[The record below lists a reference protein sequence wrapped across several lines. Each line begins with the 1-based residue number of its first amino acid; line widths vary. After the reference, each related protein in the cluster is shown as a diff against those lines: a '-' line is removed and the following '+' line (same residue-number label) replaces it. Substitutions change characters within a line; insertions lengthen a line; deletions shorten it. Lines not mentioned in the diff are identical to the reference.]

1 MKNQALL
8 IFLLFSGYCLQAQ
21 KHIGKTKGEILLE
34 KSDCIYEFVNAFT
47 LVAKCEKGYEEFQ
60 FNGGLKDSKNNRCSQ
75 ESYEVDSS
83 YIPILKKT
91 LKESYADAKFYGVLK
106 QMPPRIK
113 SDSTEKVKLPVE
125 FMEAGGMV
133 IEVMQ
138 GDAHGNTGR
147 GIYTLV
153 FYISLKQ
160 AKSFTADS
168 VQQQKQK

>member
-1 MKNQALL
+1 MKNQSLL
-8 IFLLFSGYCLQAQ
+8 VLLLFSCYCLQAQ

-34 KSDCIYEFVNAFT
+34 KSDCTYEFVNAFT

-60 FNGGLKDSKNNRCSQ
+60 FNGGLKNSKNNICSQ
-75 ESYEVDSS
+75 ESYEVDST

-91 LKESYADAKFYGVLK
+91 LKESYKDAQFYGVLK
-106 QMPPRIK
+106 QMPARIK
-113 SDSTEKVKLPVE
+113 NDTGEKIKLPVE
-125 FMEAGGMV
+125 FIEAGGMV

-153 FYISLKQ
+153 FYISLKK
-160 AKSFTADS
+160 AKSAAADS
-168 VQQQKQK
+168 TQQQRQK

>member
-8 IFLLFSGYCLQAQ
+8 VILLFCFFGLQAQ
-21 KHIGKTKGEILLE
+21 KHLGKTKGEILLE

-60 FNGGLKDSKNNRCSQ
+60 FNGGLKDSKNNKCSQ

-83 YIPILKKT
+83 YIPVLKKK
-91 LKESYADAKFYGVLK
+91 LKESYKDAKFYGVLK
-106 QMPPRIK
+106 QMPARIK
-113 SDSTEKVKLPVE
+113 SETGEKVKLPVD
-125 FMEAGGMV
+125 FMEAGGMT

-153 FYISLKQ
+153 FYISLKS
-160 AKSFTADS
+160 ATSLAPPA
-168 VQQQKQK
+168 QQQT